1 MVGETHLVNALKEK
15 GLTVSTAESLTAGM
29 VASTI
34 VKVPGASAVFK
45 CGFITYASATK
56 ISVLE
61 VPAELVAEKG
71 VVSAEVAA
79 AMAEGA
85 CKVGETNV
93 GISTTGNA
101 GPDVL
106 ENKPVGRV
114 YTAICINGVTT
125 VTEHNFSGDRE
136 SIRRQTT
143 NAAIRECANR
153 VAEFEG

>member
-1 MVGETHLVNALKEK
+1 MVGETHLVRALKDRN
-15 GLTVSTAESLTAGM
+15 LTVSTAESLTAGM
-29 VASTI
+29 VASTL

-45 CGFITYASATK
+45 CGFITYAATAK
-56 ISVLE
+56 ISILG
-61 VPAELVAEKG
+61 VPAELVADKG
-71 VVSAEVAA
+71 VVSAETAK

-85 CKVGETNV
+85 CRVGETDV

-106 ENKPVGRV
+106 EHKPVGRV
-114 YTAICINGVTT
+114 YTAVCIKGVTT

-143 NAAIRECANR
+143 NAAIRECAKR
-153 VAEFEG
+153 LAELK